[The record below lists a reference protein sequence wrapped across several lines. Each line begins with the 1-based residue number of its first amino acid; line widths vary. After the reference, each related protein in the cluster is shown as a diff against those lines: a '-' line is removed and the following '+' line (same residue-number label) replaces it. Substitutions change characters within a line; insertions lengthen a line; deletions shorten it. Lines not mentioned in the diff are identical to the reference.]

1 MKTLYRKHSKKLP
14 RSVRV
19 YRTGASNSKDNDDGG
34 VDKVGELPEAH
45 DSLDNTEKVMS
56 EIDL

>member
-1 MKTLYRKHSKKLP
+1 MKTLYKKHSKKLP

-34 VDKVGELPEAH
+34 DRAEFPESQDQNIADH
-45 DSLDNTEKVMS
+45 TD
-56 EIDL
+56 